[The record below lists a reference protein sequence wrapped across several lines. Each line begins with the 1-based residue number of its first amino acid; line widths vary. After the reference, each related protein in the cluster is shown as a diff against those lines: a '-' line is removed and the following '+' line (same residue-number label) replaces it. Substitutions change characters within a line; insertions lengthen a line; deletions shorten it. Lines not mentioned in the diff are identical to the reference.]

1 MDGLDDAMGSCCG
14 QGMPCFLGFA
24 RARCP
29 GGEYLVLLRVVHV
42 RARFT
47 PAGAPGAGPRTH
59 DSAGRH
65 RVVARAG
72 VRRRQPLRRPA
83 GRLVAAV
90 GPFGAGRL
98 RLRVRQVVDPI
109 RSTVVQTL
117 TLRIDG
123 VDEVSESRNL
133 KRFVFNV
140 VGGVA
145 KLESEADDVK
155 AGQTLSA
162 TAAAG
167 SQVVRGRGPAWGP
180 TRYQ

>member
-1 MDGLDDAMGSCCG
+1 M
-14 QGMPCFLGFA
+14 
-24 RARCP
+24 
-29 GGEYLVLLRVVHV
+29 
-42 RARFT
+42 
-47 PAGAPGAGPRTH
+47 
-59 DSAGRH
+59 
-65 RVVARAG
+65 
-72 VRRRQPLRRPA
+72 
-83 GRLVAAV
+83 
-90 GPFGAGRL
+90 
-98 RLRVRQVVDPI
+98 
-109 RSTVVQTL
+109 
-117 TLRIDG
+117 
-123 VDEVSESRNL
+123 SESRNL